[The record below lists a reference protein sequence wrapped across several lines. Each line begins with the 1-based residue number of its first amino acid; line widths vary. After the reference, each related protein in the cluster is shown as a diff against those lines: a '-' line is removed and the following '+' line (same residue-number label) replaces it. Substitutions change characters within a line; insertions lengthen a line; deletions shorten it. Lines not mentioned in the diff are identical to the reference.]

1 MLVEVKRTPL
11 LMLPNGNF
19 VRTTQKPK
27 GAVVVIEPPVYQ
39 FHPKVEDQTAAV
51 LASMK
56 GENS

>member
-1 MLVEVKRTPL
+1 
-11 LMLPNGNF
+11 MLPNGNF
-19 VRTTQKPK
+19 VRTNQKPK